1 MTESIW
7 MCETILRR
15 KKKHLQGFILHTI
28 YSAIAFDEMMIQRGF
43 DEMTIESQCDREQRY
58 KNRTV
63 TNFSTRNIKKI
74 YG

>member
-15 KKKHLQGFILHTI
+15 KKNICKDLFYILSI

-43 DEMTIESQCDREQRY
+43 DEMTIESQCDRERRY
-58 KNRTV
+58 KNRTI
-63 TNFSTRNIKKI
+63 TNF
-74 YG
+74 